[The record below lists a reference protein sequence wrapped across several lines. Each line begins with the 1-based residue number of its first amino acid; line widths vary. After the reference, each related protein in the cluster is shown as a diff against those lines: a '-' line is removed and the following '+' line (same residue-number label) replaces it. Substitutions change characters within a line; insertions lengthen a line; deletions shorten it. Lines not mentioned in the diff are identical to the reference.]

1 MSVLDSFA
9 QGLIGV
15 LATFVRLALGI
26 LGAIEGGF
34 RALMSGV
41 GLSSDVQTLLLI
53 LLLATFLFGVL
64 RLLRG
69 RIRTLVALTLFLVLA
84 HTLGQ
89 IVQEPVG

>member
-1 MSVLDSFA
+1 MSVLDSLA
-9 QGLIGV
+9 HGLIGV
-15 LATFVRLALGI
+15 LATFVRLALEV
-26 LGAIEGGF
+26 LGAIEGVL

-41 GLSSDVQTLLLI
+41 GLSADVQTLLLI

-69 RIRTLVALTLFLVLA
+69 RLRTLAALTLFLVLA

-89 IVQEPVG
+89 IVQEPVS